1 MLLNWVTDQSP
12 HNELYLICIAKYCL
26 QPSKNILFKIN
37 VLMGEGG
44 DLDATLCQSETSQLL
59 IALSVSSTRT
69 ILEFVAF

>member
-1 MLLNWVTDQSP
+1 
-12 HNELYLICIAKYCL
+12 
-26 QPSKNILFKIN
+26 
-37 VLMGEGG
+37 MGEGG